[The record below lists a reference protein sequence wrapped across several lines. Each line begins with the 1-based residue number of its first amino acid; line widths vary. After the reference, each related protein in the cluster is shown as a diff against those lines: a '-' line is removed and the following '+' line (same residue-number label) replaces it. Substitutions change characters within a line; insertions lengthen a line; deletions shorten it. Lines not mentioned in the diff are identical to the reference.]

1 MLSAVSSKKEDAGIS
16 EDSDDIPVIDRN
28 PRDAQEGDTVEIYW
42 PTPNEG
48 WWQARVQSIGAD
60 GRASVKYEDDKNIYR
75 HVLKKETHHR
85 NVKSGSS
92 RTSRSINHPW
102 RFVAATKASTIR
114 VTPAFGCEL
123 FPLHRLLVVAE
134 CFWHDFRLIRKHVE
148 FRPESSLTTI
158 RPGMFL
164 LLCPPLDVR
173 RKKPIDLLL
182 AEVERVVILSLSK
195 ARKRFPIE
203 SKACDLA
210 NLSATWKCRNIGC
223 IIVKDVRSTKDF
235 ACLAPGNEGFLHQFS
250 QAKGTP
256 QFCARKDVGK
266 IVTLNM
272 VRRGTAQAV
281 QRRLINPDS
290 SLTNAGDCLL
300 NACSECMGELES
312 SNQVPHPQKWAPLS
326 YVHIYLL
333 SNSVVYSTSGILFM
347 ILTFI
352 SLS

>member
-28 PRDAQEGDTVEIYW
+28 PRDAQEGDTVEIFW

-60 GRASVKYEDDKNIYR
+60 GRASVKYETDKNIYR

-114 VTPAFGCEL
+114 VTPSFGCEL

-223 IIVKDVRSTKDF
+223 IIVKDVRSTKD
-235 ACLAPGNEGFLHQFS
+235 LPVWLPGTKDSCISFHKLR
-250 QAKGTP
+250 
-256 QFCARKDVGK
+256 ARRSSALEK
-266 IVTLNM
+266 TL
-272 VRRGTAQAV
+272 V
-281 QRRLINPDS
+281 
-290 SLTNAGDCLL
+290 
-300 NACSECMGELES
+300 
-312 SNQVPHPQKWAPLS
+312 K
-326 YVHIYLL
+326 
-333 SNSVVYSTSGILFM
+333 
-347 ILTFI
+347 
-352 SLS
+352 